1 MTDRD
6 FVTTAEALAIER
18 DNKFSVEAAV
28 ANVETP
34 RPRADD
40 LRDQV
45 LTVVDQQ
52 ELSTTPRQF
61 AYGYVRLDTD
71 VVFREI
77 DKKGRLHLI
86 VAITGDEIDEVAFW
100 EIDGILVEPS
110 SQTNSNGNVTSG
122 RYKGLA
128 RLKERLGKPGQG
140 VLSTLRHETSVDSN
154 FRGTGIAYLYGRFK
168 FKDGV
173 FSGDPKIRVIVKA
186 RKPIDPRD
194 GVQRWTINPLVMAYD
209 ALIKSKQAGGAG
221 RPADQIDLPSWQA
234 AASFGEGLV
243 DAKAFSKLTRVK
255 SHAVDQLV
263 FTDQPV
269 NDFQWGDVV
278 QLLEKDG
285 NGLPSGLAAD
295 TDYHV
300 IPRRHRA
307 GDIGETGF
315 PSLRLASSFANAM
328 AGQFLSFTVHADF
341 FVKKVKEVRY
351 AAAGSYRGR
360 FTRDTLEK
368 ILAAAGAKLT
378 LKGGKIAVVTQ
389 EYPSTIKTVT
399 TADIEGNITLSN
411 KVGLRERTTSLTG
424 TFISPARLF
433 QPDDYPK
440 VGGEAFEAQDKGAF
454 PQRFDLEFVP
464 KASTAQRLALAE
476 FNQRRQEKRLTCAAK
491 MQRYDIEAGDV
502 FTIDYPR
509 LGLDAETPFQCT
521 SRRVFAE
528 IQGGIP
534 RFRLDFTARQLEANT
549 FDPDISA
556 EQLILASKLP
566 VNADPRVVQP
576 PSTPQISE
584 AQFSTIE
591 GGWRSGRGHHGVGD
605 IGRSVLSDLSATIQ
619 AEQRCRVH

>member
-1 MTDRD
+1 MSR
-6 FVTTAEALAIER
+6 R
-18 DNKFSVEAAV
+18 HG
-28 ANVETP
+28 
-34 RPRADD
+34 RGMDD

-45 LTVVDQQ
+45 RTVVDQQ

-77 DKKGRLHLI
+77 DKKGRLHLV

-128 RLKERLGKPGQG
+128 RLEERLGKPGQG

-221 RPADQIDLPSWQA
+221 RPLDQIDLPSWQA

-285 NGLPSGLAAD
+285 NGLPAGLTAD

-315 PSLRLASSFANAM
+315 PSIRLASSFANAM
-328 AGQFLSFTVHADF
+328 DRPVPLLYGPC
-341 FVKKVKEVRY
+341 
-351 AAAGSYRGR
+351 R
-360 FTRDTLEK
+360 F
-368 ILAAAGAKLT
+368 
-378 LKGGKIAVVTQ
+378 
-389 EYPSTIKTVT
+389 
-399 TADIEGNITLSN
+399 
-411 KVGLRERTTSLTG
+411 LREEG
-424 TFISPARLF
+424 
-433 QPDDYPK
+433 Q
-440 VGGEAFEAQDKGAF
+440 GGALRRCRQLSGPVHPRHPGKDPGGRRRQA
-454 PQRFDLEFVP
+454 DLEG
-464 KASTAQRLALAE
+464 
-476 FNQRRQEKRLTCAAK
+476 RQDR
-491 MQRYDIEAGDV
+491 GGH
-502 FTIDYPR
+502 P
-509 LGLDAETPFQCT
+509 
-521 SRRVFAE
+521 
-528 IQGGIP
+528 GIP
-534 RFRLDFTARQLEANT
+534 IHNQDRHHSRHRGQHHALQ
-549 FDPDISA
+549 
-556 EQLILASKLP
+556 Q
-566 VNADPRVVQP
+566 
-576 PSTPQISE
+576 
-584 AQFSTIE
+584 
-591 GGWRSGRGHHGVGD
+591 GRP
-605 IGRSVLSDLSATIQ
+605 A
-619 AEQRCRVH
+619 